1 MNNEELAQIIRR
13 EARFN
18 SFLIVV
24 MNLFTVYNL
33 QQLGNMTHTKLS
45 ETMAGIYGITFMS
58 AAFMLISLLK
68 KTVEVVDLRVTKN
81 VDLK

>member
-1 MNNEELAQIIRR
+1 
-13 EARFN
+13 
-18 SFLIVV
+18 

>member
-1 MNNEELAQIIRR
+1 MNNEELAKIIHR
-13 EARFN
+13 EARFIN
-18 SFLIVV
+18 FLIVMTNV
-24 MNLFTVYNL
+24 SMFI
-33 QQLGNMTHTKLS
+33 QLRNMTVKMN

>member
-13 EARFN
+13 EARFIN
-18 SFLIVV
+18 FLIVV

-58 AAFMLISLLK
+58 ASFMLISLLK
-68 KTVEVVDLRVTKN
+68 KPVEVVDLRPSKN